1 MKQTNDPKEFRDLSD
16 NPTNDGNGIESR
28 DWEEIRP
35 QGKLRNMYELNEDDA
50 SDEGE
55 LEDWPDEDNER
66 FD

>member
-1 MKQTNDPKEFRDLSD
+1 MKQTNDPKDFRSMDD
-16 NPTNDGNGIESR
+16 APVNTGNSELEY
-28 DWEEIRP
+28 DEIRP